1 MSAVS
6 PSTIPAVYAMRSYQ
20 NALSAT
26 INNVEALNQWISRHA
41 NTNIVRNEE
50 FPPDAAVAVLNYF
63 NHPLYT
69 YSNLTQEQQN
79 WATYM
84 QQAEQI
90 LQQEQNWTSTQVSQN
105 SMTMFSRVFSTDRAW
120 LRDWAIA
127 ALPYPVTAGDEYII
141 NELIAA
147 FIQCRGSASHAGQI
161 NHTSHSI
168 AQPLP

>member
-6 PSTIPAVYAMRSYQ
+6 PSIIPAVYAMRSYQ
-20 NALSAT
+20 NALLAT
-26 INNVEALNQWISRHA
+26 SINVESLNQWISRHA
-41 NTNIVRNEE
+41 NTNVVRNEE
-50 FPPDAAVAVLNYF
+50 FPPDAAVAVLSYF

-69 YSNLTQEQQN
+69 HSNLTQVQQN
-79 WATYM
+79 WATHM

-90 LQQEQNWTSTQVSQN
+90 LQQEKNWTSTQISQN
-105 SMTMFSRVFSTDRAW
+105 ALTMFNRVFSSDRAW

-147 FIQCRGSASHAGQI
+147 FIQCRGSTSHAGQI

-168 AQPLP
+168 AQPVP